1 MHCVGLFKCV
11 DVCSLL
17 SGLKRAGAKRETFGG
32 FSWDLRLQPRL
43 TGVDLSGYPGL
54 PRILSMYP
62 DPIFNRN
69 GQRAKKIAVYWRY
82 AAVGTFPD
90 VHAHSAHTISRT
102 ERAVN
107 SDTVWSVGDFLL
119 LLENLP
125 V

>member
-1 MHCVGLFKCV
+1 MLI
-11 DVCSLL
+11 
-17 SGLKRAGAKRETFGG
+17 
-32 FSWDLRLQPRL
+32 
-43 TGVDLSGYPGL
+43 YPGIRGFPEYFL
-54 PRILSMYP
+54 FYP

-69 GQRAKKIAVYWRY
+69 GQRAMKRAVYWRY
-82 AAVGTFPD
+82 AALGTFPD